1 MMINKAV
8 VALADHF
15 EIDDKMKELHQK
27 MEEEIASHKGFSPSI
42 LFSY

>member
-1 MMINKAV
+1 MILKKAV
-8 VALADHF
+8 VALDDHF
-15 EIDDKMKELHQK
+15 EIDTKMKELHQK